1 MLRLLLVCVAQ
12 EQNMD
17 RVTLK
22 SAHSLSIYASLLF
35 ARICFDPATS
45 CDPSFSSGRKCNVL
59 KSSLEKVERACY
71 TLRVRG
77 SEIPTHMLADVFA
90 DQDQDE
96 GFEGD
101 W

>member
-1 MLRLLLVCVAQ
+1 M
-12 EQNMD
+12 
-17 RVTLK
+17 
-22 SAHSLSIYASLLF
+22 
-35 ARICFDPATS
+35 
-45 CDPSFSSGRKCNVL
+45 L

-77 SEIPTHMLADVFA
+77 SEIPTHMLADVFS

-101 W
+101 